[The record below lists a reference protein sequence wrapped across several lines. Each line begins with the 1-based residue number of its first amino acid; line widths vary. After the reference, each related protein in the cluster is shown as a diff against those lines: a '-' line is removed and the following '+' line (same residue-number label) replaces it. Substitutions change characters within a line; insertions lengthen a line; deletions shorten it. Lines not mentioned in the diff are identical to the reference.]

1 MSVSNWQEIY
11 TGYSTADLNDELTR
25 LRDELKTMGNMMSQ
39 GSGSK
44 NYTRDMNTLQE
55 RLTAATREVRRRSGA
70 ASPRVGVPDF
80 S

>member
-11 TGYSTADLNDELTR
+11 TGYTTTELGEEVAR
-25 LRDELKTMGNMMSQ
+25 LRDELKSMGNIVSQ

-44 NYTRDMNTLQE
+44 NYARDMGALRD
-55 RLTAATREVRRRSGA
+55 RLTAATREIRRRSGA